1 MQLLWLTIILDPPIS
16 PRWERFAPGPVREV
30 VVHPDKKILA
40 SAKAASKK
48 RAAKDQTSEPKKRG
62 RPPKKIVA
70 KEGDDNPFNGDQSE
84 AAPLAVPPADAAM
97 LEIVPTEEP
106 QPSPAEPAQEEPH
119 GEQKAQPPPPNRSTF
134 AGRTRVGSQ
143 HSNHNGIL
151 EEQCT
156 TKLFQS
162 TSGKIPWSVS
172 TGAYA
177 AKWIALMMQ
186 WPNSLRQRRLML
198 LLCQLLPLLHLQ
210 PRHVVQQGSQGNQK
224 PRPKLQRNRPQE
236 LHELAVDVAVGVVRD
251 AMQSDSIRGVLAFSD
266 TWMPWG
272 NVEGQQSFQPFVI
285 LSQQSVLQQPVT
297 WTGDL
302 GSLIAGNGKQSNG
315 HAMRY
320 TL

>member
-134 AGRTRVGSQ
+134 AGRTRVGS
-143 HSNHNGIL
+143 
-151 EEQCT
+151 ET
-156 TKLFQS
+156 FQS
-162 TSGKIPWSVS
+162 QWDSRRAMYYKVVPINFWKDPLEREYWSLCSQMDSLDDAMAKFLETKKIDAVVMP
-172 TGAYA
+172 TA
-177 AKWIALMMQ
+177 APSPPAA
-186 WPNSLRQRRLML
+186 PARRAAR
-198 LLCQLLPLLHLQ
+198 Q
-210 PRHVVQQGSQGNQK
+210 PRQ
-224 PRPKLQRNRPQE
+224 PKAKAKA
-236 LHELAVDVAVGVVRD
+236 AVKSTSRAARAG
-251 AMQSDSIRGVLAFSD
+251 RGR
-266 TWMPWG
+266 G
-272 NVEGQQSFQPFVI
+272 RGR
-285 LSQQSVLQQPVT
+285 
-297 WTGDL
+297 
-302 GSLIAGNGKQSNG
+302 GKGCN
-315 HAMRY
+315 AK
-320 TL
+320 